1 MNAVGIPSQKPNAVV
16 LRRPLVSGP
25 QTRLNDRLVPW
36 LRLESSLGLRV
47 VVSRLA
53 IGAKS
58 GAGLPRQS

>member
-1 MNAVGIPSQKPNAVV
+1 MNAVGIPSQKPNSVV
-16 LRRPLVSGP
+16 LRRPSAPGP

-36 LRLESSLGLRV
+36 LRLESKLGLRV
-47 VVSRLA
+47 VMSLLA